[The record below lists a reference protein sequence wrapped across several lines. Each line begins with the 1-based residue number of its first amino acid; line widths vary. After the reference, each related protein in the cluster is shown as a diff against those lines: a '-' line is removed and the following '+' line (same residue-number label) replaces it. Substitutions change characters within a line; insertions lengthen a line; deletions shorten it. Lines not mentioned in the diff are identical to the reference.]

1 MDEYEE
7 KMAILQEKLDGLLFR
22 LKQFEKEF
30 RNLQIDYD
38 TLKSEEGRSPAEP
51 AIAVTNPDPVAEKH
65 EPVREEIDIEQGTL
79 RSLFEKTNLEKFIGE
94 NLISKIGIAIL
105 VLGVGIG
112 TKYAIDHQ
120 LISPLMRIILGYLL
134 GAGLVGT
141 SLYLKK
147 QFHNFSAVL
156 FSGAIAVF
164 YLITLAAFLY
174 FGLLPRWTAFLLLL
188 TVTISAVGA
197 ALLFNRQVIAHMGL
211 VGAYTIPFL
220 LDDGSG
226 RFETLFSYILVINCG
241 ILAVSV
247 WRYWK
252 SLHYSS
258 FIVTWLIIFS
268 WWTESADTLTSSF
281 PAGWFLL
288 SFFILFYGMF
298 ILNKILKD
306 LQFGIEDLLLLLANS
321 SFITGFG
328 LSLLRT
334 GQMEYLQGAFVLII
348 AAIHLGVFV
357 IIFRNRQIDRTL
369 VNFIAGLA
377 VACFTLAIPVELDGN
392 WVTAFWTVE
401 AAALFYAGRVRKL
414 PLLEYLA
421 YPVVILAFFSMIHD
435 WIELLA
441 RIWLEGGNVIYTPI
455 VNVTFGIAFMLVLSL
470 GFMVRM
476 NFRDSGESLLKPGY
490 RKAASLVLPALL
502 VITAYFAL
510 FFEIRYFTD
519 IQYSISKLPAGE
531 EGVVTGTTRNPD
543 ILRLG
548 VIAVLVYSEL
558 FFASLI
564 LLNHYVFKKTTA
576 AFSFVVINLF
586 VIAVTLS
593 FGLIIL
599 GELRESYLNAS
610 DTRYYH
616 GGLLVA
622 VRYLVVLFCCFSL
635 YSMMIGIKDIAIKMN
650 FKVEAEIVVATAILV
665 LLANEL
671 INWLD
676 LAGFENSYK
685 LGLSIL
691 CGSFSLGMIIFGIF
705 MKNKHLRIF
714 AMVLFGLTLIKLFV
728 YDLTTLD
735 TLSKTLIFILLGLLL
750 LVMAYMY
757 NKFARRIFDEGRNE
771 T

>member
-1 MDEYEE
+1 MNEYEE

-38 TLKSEEGRSPAEP
+38 SLKSKQENRSEEPSIIPDRSPIFERQ
-51 AIAVTNPDPVAEKH
+51 
-65 EPVREEIDIEQGTL
+65 EPVYEEVEEEPGIF
-79 RSLFEKTNLEKFIGE
+79 SKLFVKSNLEKYIGE
-94 NLISKIGIAIL
+94 NLISKVGIAIL

-120 LISPLMRIILGYLL
+120 LISPIMRVILGYLL
-134 GAGLVGT
+134 GAGLAGT

-147 QFHNFSAVL
+147 QYHNFSAVL

-174 FGLLPRWTAFLLLL
+174 FGLIPRWMAFLLLL
-188 TVTISAVGA
+188 IVTISAVGA
-197 ALLFNRQVIAHMGL
+197 ALLFNRQVIAHLGL
-211 VGAYTIPFL
+211 VGAYAIPFL

-226 RFETLFSYILVINCG
+226 RFETLFSYILVINAG
-241 ILAVSV
+241 ILAVSL

-258 FIVTWLIIFS
+258 FIVTWLIILS
-268 WWTESADTLTSSF
+268 WWIESSGFLTSPF
-281 PAGWFLL
+281 PSGWFLL
-288 SFFILFYGMF
+288 AFFILFYGMF
-298 ILNKILKD
+298 ILNKVLKE
-306 LQFGIEDLLLLLANS
+306 LNFGIEDLLLLLANTA
-321 SFITGFG
+321 FIIGFG
-328 LSLLRT
+328 LPLL
-334 GQMEYLQGAFVLII
+334 GLGKMDSLQGLFVLII
-348 AAIHLGVFV
+348 AMIHLAIFF
-357 IIFRNRQIDRTL
+357 IIYRKQQIDQNL
-369 VNFIAGLA
+369 VNFVAGLA
-377 VACFTLAIPVELDGN
+377 IACFTLAIPVELDGN

-401 AAALFYAGRVRKL
+401 AAVLFYAGRLKKL

-441 RIWLEGGNVIYTPI
+441 RIWLEGGKVIHTPI
-455 VNVTFGIAFMLVLSL
+455 ANVTFGIALMLVLSL
-470 GFMVRM
+470 GFIVRM
-476 NFRDSGESLLKPGY
+476 NFKNSGETLLKPAI
-490 RKAASLVLPALL
+490 RKTADILLPSMLVT
-502 VITAYFAL
+502 IAYLAL

-519 IQYSISKLPAGE
+519 LKYVLSQLSASGE
-531 EGVVTGTTRNPD
+531 ESVNHTQGNPD

-564 LLNHYVFKKTTA
+564 LLNHYVFKKTAA
-576 AFSFVVINLF
+576 AFSFVVINLL

-599 GELRESYLNAS
+599 GELRESFLNAS

-622 VRYLVVLFCCFSL
+622 VRYSVVLSCGYSL
-635 YSMMIGIKDIAIKMN
+635 YSMITGIKDIAIKMD
-650 FKVEAEIVVATAILV
+650 FKAEAEIVVAIAVLI

-691 CGSFSLGMIIFGIF
+691 CGSYSLGMIIFGIF
-705 MKNKHLRIF
+705 MKKKHFRIF

-735 TLSKTLIFILLGLLL
+735 TLSKTLIFILLGVLL
-750 LVMAYMY
+750 LVMAYLY
-757 NKFARRIFDEGRNE
+757 NKFAKRIFDDGVSEI
-771 T
+771 

>member
-1 MDEYEE
+1 MNEYEE

-38 TLKSEEGRSPAEP
+38 SQKSKQENRTEEPSIIPDLSPIFVKQEP
-51 AIAVTNPDPVAEKH
+51 APEEVEE
-65 EPVREEIDIEQGTL
+65 EPGIF
-79 RSLFEKTNLEKFIGE
+79 SKLFVKSNLEKYIGE
-94 NLISKIGIAIL
+94 NLISKVGIAIL

-120 LISPLMRIILGYLL
+120 LISPIMRVILGYLL
-134 GAGLVGT
+134 GAGLAGT
-141 SLYLKK
+141 SLYLKGK
-147 QFHNFSAVL
+147 FHNFSAAL

-174 FGLLPRWTAFLLLL
+174 FGLIPRWMAFLLLL
-188 TVTISAVGA
+188 IVTISAVGA
-197 ALLFNRQVIAHMGL
+197 ALLFNRQVIAHLGL
-211 VGAYTIPFL
+211 VGAYAIPFL

-226 RFETLFSYILVINCG
+226 RFETLFSYILVINAG

-258 FIVTWLIIFS
+258 FIVTWLIILS
-268 WWTESADTLTSSF
+268 LWIESSGSLTSPF
-281 PAGWFLL
+281 PSGWFLL
-288 SFFILFYGMF
+288 TFFILFYGMF
-298 ILNKILKD
+298 ILNKVLKE
-306 LQFGIEDLLLLLANS
+306 LHFGMEDLLLLLANTA
-321 SFITGFG
+321 FIIGFG
-328 LSLLRT
+328 LPLL
-334 GQMEYLQGAFVLII
+334 GLGKMDSFQGLFVLII
-348 AAIHLGVFV
+348 AVIHLAIFF
-357 IIFRNRQIDRTL
+357 IIYRKQQIDQNL

-377 VACFTLAIPVELDGN
+377 ITCLTLAIPVELDGN
-392 WVTAFWTVE
+392 WVTAFWTIE
-401 AAALFYAGRVRKL
+401 AAVLFYAGRLKKL

-435 WIELLA
+435 WFDLMV
-441 RIWLEGGNVIYTPI
+441 RIKLDEAGLVHIPLFNI
-455 VNVTFGIAFMLVLSL
+455 TFGTAIILVLSL

-476 NFRDSGESLLKPGY
+476 NLKDSGETLLKPAI
-490 RKAASLVLPALL
+490 RKASDILVPSML
-502 VITAYFAL
+502 VTIAYLAL
-510 FFEIRYFTD
+510 FFEIRYFVD
-519 IQYSISKLPAGE
+519 IQYLMSKISSE
-531 EGVVTGTTRNPD
+531 EGRAISGTTGNPD
-543 ILRLG
+543 ILKLG
-548 VIAVLVYSEL
+548 FVAILVYSEM
-558 FFASLI
+558 FFATLI
-564 LLNHYVFKKTTA
+564 LLNHFIFKKTAA

-599 GELRESYLNAS
+599 GELRESFLNTS

-622 VRYLVVLFCCFSL
+622 VRYLVVLLCCFSL
-635 YSMMIGIKDIAIKMN
+635 YSMMIGIRDIAIKMD
-650 FKVEAEIVVATAILV
+650 FKVETEIVVATAVLI

-691 CGSFSLGMIIFGIF
+691 CGSYSLGMIIFGIF
-705 MKNKHLRIF
+705 MKKKHFRIF

-735 TLSKTLIFILLGLLL
+735 TLSKTLIFILLGVLL
-750 LVMAYMY
+750 LVMAYLY
-757 NKFARRIFDEGRNE
+757 NKFAKRIFDDGASEI
-771 T
+771 